1 MYSKYLEKKKDICK
15 RLLDRLLV
23 KYKYVSILGK
33 EIKGTSIRVA
43 THFTRI
49 GDTFERQCGFVVRV
63 YNNSSYSEYAFSDI
77 NESNFEEIYKDI
89 INSVKLTDNLLLDQV
104 KAKLPKEEK
113 IVKDFSRELEGKRI
127 SNETIIK
134 KFENLKAIAHKYSE
148 KIINIVFGLEYY
160 NVSSM
165 FLSKNKELTQD
176 FSWVL
181 GIVNI
186 VSREKENIKN
196 VYECYAHNS
205 IEKCLK
211 DLEHNLNDLCETSIE
226 LLNSTLIEPG
236 MYDIITSPAITG
248 LIAHE
253 AFGHGVELDMFVK
266 NRAKAKNYIDKYV
279 ASPLITMH
287 DGASACL
294 SQASYFF
301 DDDGVLAHDT
311 KIIEKGILKRGISDL
326 VSAMELGQNPT
337 GNGRRQNPF
346 HKSYSRMTNT
356 FFEAGNSKL
365 SAMIKSIKHGYMLCQ
380 MDNGMEDPK
389 NWNIQCTCAYAK
401 EIKDGKF
408 TGKIVAPVVM
418 SGNVLDLLQSITAV
432 SKEFEIHG
440 SGHCGKGHKEWVPVS
455 DGGPYLKARCKLG

>member
-1 MYSKYLEKKKDICK
+1 MFSKYLESKRKILK
-15 RLLDRLLV
+15 RLVDKLSE
-23 KYKYVSILGK
+23 KYSYVSVLGK
-33 EIKGTSIRVA
+33 EINGDSIRVS
-43 THFTRI
+43 TRFTRI
-49 GDTFERQCGFVVRV
+49 GDTIERQCGFVARV
-63 YNNSSYSEYAFSDI
+63 YNNRSYSEYAFSDI
-77 NESNFEEIYKDI
+77 NRENFKEVYKAIINNTKLTQKFYDEQVEARLIDEEEIKQKFYRK
-89 INSVKLTDNLLLDQV
+89 
-104 KAKLPKEEK
+104 
-113 IVKDFSRELEGKRI
+113 LEGKKLT
-127 SNETIIK
+127 NEEIIN
-134 KFENLKAIAHKYSE
+134 KFNLLKTDAHSYSD
-148 KIINIVFGLEYY
+148 KIINIVLGLEYY
-160 NVSSM
+160 NVSSI
-165 FLSKNKELTQD
+165 FISNKKELSQN

-186 VSREKENIKN
+186 VSRDNENIKN

-211 DLEHNLNDLCETSIE
+211 DLEKNLKDLCETSIK
-226 LLNSTLIEPG
+226 LLDSTLVEPG
-236 MYDIITSPAITG
+236 VYDIITTPAITG

-253 AFGHGVELDMFVK
+253 AFGHGVELDMFLK
-266 NRAKAKNYIDKYV
+266 NRAKAKNYIDEYV

-301 DDDGVLAHDT
+301 DDDGVLAQDT
-311 KIIEKGILKRGISDL
+311 IIIEKGILKRGISDL
-326 VSAMELGQNPT
+326 VSAMELGNNPT

-356 FFEAGNSKL
+356 FFEAGESKKND
-365 SAMIKSIKHGYMLCQ
+365 MIKSIKHGYLLCQ

-401 EIKDGKF
+401 EIVDGKF
-408 TGKIVAPVVM
+408 SGKIVAPVVM
-418 SGNVLDLLQSITAV
+418 SGNVLDLLKSITAV

>member
-1 MYSKYLEKKKDICK
+1 MYSTYLKSKKEICK
-15 RLLDRLLV
+15 RLLDKLLL
-23 KYKYVSILGK
+23 KYSYVSILGK
-33 EIKGTSIRVA
+33 EIDGSSIRVS
-43 THFTRI
+43 TRIVRI
-49 GDTFERQCGFVVRV
+49 GDSMENQCGFVVRV
-63 YNNSSYSEYAFSDI
+63 YNNTSYSEYAFSDI
-77 NESNFEEIYKDI
+77 NENNFDELYNEI
-89 INSVKLTDNLLLDQV
+89 INKTKLSKNLLSDQV
-104 KAKLPKEEK
+104 KANLVSDEIIK
-113 IVKDFSRELEGKRI
+113 KDFIRELEDDFI
-127 SNETIIK
+127 TNEEIIK
-134 KFENLKAIAHKYSE
+134 KFNILKTKAHSYSD
-148 KIINIVFGLEYY
+148 KIINVVLGYEYY

-165 FLSKNKELTQD
+165 FLSKNKELTQN

-181 GIVNI
+181 TIANV
-186 VSREKENIKN
+186 VARDKENIKN
-196 VYECYAHNS
+196 FYNCFANNS
-205 IEKCLK
+205 IVKSIK
-211 DLEHNLNDLCETSIE
+211 QLEDNLDDICDTAVK
-226 LLNSTLIEPG
+226 LLDSTLIEPG
-236 MYDIITSPAITG
+236 IYDIITAPSITG

-266 NRAKAKNYIDKYV
+266 NRAKAKEYVNDYV

-287 DGASACL
+287 DGASSCL

-311 KIIEKGILKRGISDL
+311 IIIDKGILKSGISDL
-326 VSAMELGQNPT
+326 VSAMELNTNPT

-356 FFEAGNSKL
+356 FFEAGSDNL
-365 SAMIKSIKHGYMLCQ
+365 RDMIKSIDYGYMLFQ

-418 SGNVLDLLQSITAV
+418 SGNVIDLLKSITMV

>member
-1 MYSKYLEKKKDICK
+1 MFSKYLESKKEICK
-15 RLLDRLLV
+15 KLLNKLLE
-23 KYKYVSILGK
+23 KYPYASILGK
-33 EIKGTSIRVA
+33 EINGNSIRVS
-43 THFTRI
+43 TFVTRT
-49 GDTFERQCGFVVRV
+49 GDSMENQCGFVARV
-63 YNNSSYSEYAFSDI
+63 YNNTSYSEYAFSDI
-77 NESNFEEIYKDI
+77 NEENFNEIYNDI
-89 INSVKLTDNLLLDQV
+89 ITKTKLTDNLINDQV
-104 KAKLPKEEK
+104 KANLVNDENIK
-113 IVKDFSRELEGKRI
+113 KDFYRELEGKTYTV
-127 SNETIIK
+127 SEIIDK
-134 KFENLKAIAHKYSE
+134 LNVLKDRAHKYSD
-148 KIINIVFGLEYY
+148 KIVNVIFGYEYY

-165 FLSKNKELTQD
+165 FLSKNKELTQN

-181 GIVNI
+181 TLVN
-186 VSREKENIKN
+186 VVARDKENIKN
-196 VYECYAHNS
+196 LYNCYANNS
-205 IEKCLK
+205 IEKSL
-211 DLEHNLNDLCETSIE
+211 DELEKGLDDVCETCLE
-226 LLNSTLIEPG
+226 LLDSTLIEPG
-236 MYDIITSPAITG
+236 VYDIITAPSITG

-266 NRAKAKNYIDKYV
+266 NRAKAKEYVNEYV

-287 DGASACL
+287 DGASSCL

-301 DDDGVLAHDT
+301 DDDGILAHDT
-311 KIIEKGILKRGISDL
+311 IIIKGGILKTGISDL
-326 VSAMELGQNPT
+326 VSAMELNMEPT

-356 FFEAGNSKL
+356 FFEAGNDNL
-365 SAMIKSIKHGYMLCQ
+365 DDMIKSIKYGYMLFQ

-418 SGNVLDLLQSITAV
+418 SGNVIDLLKSISAV

>member
-1 MYSKYLEKKKDICK
+1 MFSKYLESKRNILKKLVDK
-15 RLLDRLLV
+15 LLL
-23 KYKYVSILGK
+23 KYNYASILGK
-33 EIKGTSIRVA
+33 EINGDTIRVS
-43 THFTRI
+43 TRFTRV
-49 GDTFERQCGFVVRV
+49 GDTFESQCGFVCRI

-77 NESNFEEIYKDI
+77 NDENFDYIYNEIIKNTALSEKLYNEQVRANL
-89 INSVKLTDNLLLDQV
+89 INEPTVK
-104 KAKLPKEEK
+104 E
-113 IVKDFSRELEGKRI
+113 DFYRKLEGKKL
-127 SNETIIK
+127 SNQEIINR
-134 KFENLKAIAHKYSE
+134 FNLLKTEAHNYSE
-148 KIINIVFGLEYY
+148 KIINIVLGLEYY
-160 NVSSM
+160 NVSSI
-165 FLSKNKELTQD
+165 FISKNKELTQN

-186 VSREKENIKN
+186 VSRDKENIKN

-205 IEKCLK
+205 IEKCVK
-211 DLEHNLNDLCETSIE
+211 DLEKNLSDLCETSIK
-226 LLNSTLIEPG
+226 LLDSTLIEPG
-236 MYDIITSPAITG
+236 VYDIITTPAITG

-253 AFGHGVELDMFVK
+253 AFGHGVELDMFLK
-266 NRAKAKNYIDKYV
+266 NRAKAKDYVDKYV

-311 KIIEKGILKRGISDL
+311 VIIEKGILKSGISDL
-326 VSAMELGQNPT
+326 VSAMQLKQEPT

-356 FFEAGNSKL
+356 FFEAGESKK
-365 SAMIKSIKHGYMLCQ
+365 ADMIKSIKHGYLLCQ

-401 EIKDGKF
+401 EIVNGKF
-408 TGKIVAPVVM
+408 SGKIVAPVVM
-418 SGNVLDLLQSITAV
+418 SGNVLDLLKSITAI

>member
-1 MYSKYLEKKKDICK
+1 MFSKYLESKRKILK
-15 RLLDRLLV
+15 RLVTKLSE
-23 KYKYVSILGK
+23 KYSYVSVLGK
-33 EIKGTSIRVA
+33 EINGDSIRVS
-43 THFTRI
+43 TRFTRI
-49 GDTFERQCGFVVRV
+49 GDTIERQCGFVVRV
-63 YNNSSYSEYAFSDI
+63 YNNRSYSEYAFSDI
-77 NESNFEEIYKDI
+77 NRENFKEVYKAIINNTKLTQKFYDEQVEARLIDEEEIKQKFYRK
-89 INSVKLTDNLLLDQV
+89 
-104 KAKLPKEEK
+104 
-113 IVKDFSRELEGKRI
+113 LEGKKLT
-127 SNETIIK
+127 NEEIINR
-134 KFENLKAIAHKYSE
+134 FNLLKTDAHSYSD
-148 KIINIVFGLEYY
+148 KIINIVLGLEYY
-160 NVSSM
+160 NVSSI
-165 FLSKNKELTQD
+165 FISNKKELSQN

-186 VSREKENIKN
+186 VSRDNENIKN

-211 DLEHNLNDLCETSIE
+211 DLEKNLKDLCETSIK
-226 LLNSTLIEPG
+226 LLDSTLIEPG
-236 MYDIITSPAITG
+236 VYDIITAPAITG

-253 AFGHGVELDMFVK
+253 AFGHGVELDMFLK
-266 NRAKAKNYIDKYV
+266 NRAKAKNYIDEYV

-301 DDDGVLAHDT
+301 DDDGVLAQDT
-311 KIIEKGILKRGISDL
+311 VIIEKGILKRGISDL
-326 VSAMELGQNPT
+326 VSAMELGNNPT

-356 FFEAGNSKL
+356 FFEAGESKKND
-365 SAMIKSIKHGYMLCQ
+365 MIKSIKHGYLLCQ

-401 EIKDGKF
+401 EIVNGKF
-408 TGKIVAPVVM
+408 SGKIVAPVVM
-418 SGNVLDLLQSITAV
+418 SGNVLDLLKSITAV

>member
-1 MYSKYLEKKKDICK
+1 MFSRYLNSKREICK
-15 RLLDRLLV
+15 RLLYELLK

-33 EIKGTSIRVA
+33 EIKGDSIRVG

-49 GDTFERQCGFVVRV
+49 GDTIEAQSGFVVRV
-63 YNNSSYSEYAFSDI
+63 YNNNSYSEYAFSDI
-77 NESNFEEIYKDI
+77 NEENYNEIVKNVI
-89 INSVKLTDNLLLDQV
+89 EKTKLTDNLISDQV
-104 KAKLPKEEK
+104 NANIVKEETIK
-113 IVKDFSRELEGKRI
+113 EDFIRHLEGKKV
-127 SNETIIK
+127 SNEEVIN
-134 KFENLKAIAHKYSE
+134 KFNSLKELAHKYSD
-148 KIINIVFGLEYY
+148 KIINTIFGLEYY
-160 NVSSM
+160 DVSSM
-165 FLSKNKELTQD
+165 FISNNKELTQNYC
-176 FSWVL
+176 WVL
-181 GIVNI
+181 GIVSI

-196 VYECYAHNS
+196 VYNCYAHNS
-205 IEKCLK
+205 IVKVLK
-211 DLEHNLNDLCETSIE
+211 DLEKNLNDLCETSIK
-226 LLNSTLIEPG
+226 LLDSTLIELG
-236 MYDIITSPAITG
+236 IYDIITSPAITG

-253 AFGHGVELDMFVK
+253 AFGHGVELDMFLK
-266 NRAKAKNYIDKYV
+266 NRAKAKNYINKYV

-287 DGASACL
+287 DGASSCL

-311 KIIEKGILKRGISDL
+311 VIIEKGILKSGISDL
-326 VSAMELGQNPT
+326 VSAMQLKLEPT

-356 FFEAGNSKL
+356 FFEAGSDNLKD
-365 SAMIKSIKHGYMLCQ
+365 MIKSVKYGYMLCE

-418 SGNVLDLLQSITAV
+418 SGNVLDLLQSITMV

>member
-1 MYSKYLEKKKDICK
+1 MFSKYLESKRKILK
-15 RLLDRLLV
+15 RLVDKLSE
-23 KYKYVSILGK
+23 KYSYVSVLGK
-33 EIKGTSIRVA
+33 EINGDSIRVS
-43 THFTRI
+43 TRFTRI
-49 GDTFERQCGFVVRV
+49 GDTIERQCGFVARV
-63 YNNSSYSEYAFSDI
+63 YNNRSYSEYAFSDI
-77 NESNFEEIYKDI
+77 NRENFKEVYKAIINNTKLTQKFYDEQVEARLIDEEEIKQKFYRK
-89 INSVKLTDNLLLDQV
+89 
-104 KAKLPKEEK
+104 
-113 IVKDFSRELEGKRI
+113 LEGKKLT
-127 SNETIIK
+127 NEEIIN
-134 KFENLKAIAHKYSE
+134 KFNLLKTDAHSYSD
-148 KIINIVFGLEYY
+148 KIINIVLGLEYY
-160 NVSSM
+160 NVSSI
-165 FLSKNKELTQD
+165 FISNKKELSQN

-186 VSREKENIKN
+186 VSRDNENIKN

-211 DLEHNLNDLCETSIE
+211 DLEKNLKDLCETSIK
-226 LLNSTLIEPG
+226 LLDSTLVEPG
-236 MYDIITSPAITG
+236 VYDIITTPAITG

-253 AFGHGVELDMFVK
+253 AFGHGVELDMFLK
-266 NRAKAKNYIDKYV
+266 NRAKAKNYIDEYV

-301 DDDGVLAHDT
+301 DDDGVLAQDT
-311 KIIEKGILKRGISDL
+311 IIIEKGILKRGISDL
-326 VSAMELGQNPT
+326 VSAMELGNNPT

-356 FFEAGNSKL
+356 FFEAGESKKND
-365 SAMIKSIKHGYMLCQ
+365 MIKSIKHGYLLCQ

-401 EIKDGKF
+401 EIVDGKF
-408 TGKIVAPVVM
+408 SGKIVAPVVM
-418 SGNVLDLLQSITAV
+418 SGNVLDLLKSITAV

-455 DGGPYLKARCKLG
+455 DGGP

>member
-1 MYSKYLEKKKDICK
+1 MFSKYLGSKRKILK
-15 RLLDRLLV
+15 RLVDKLSK
-23 KYKYVSILGK
+23 KYSFASVLGK
-33 EIKGTSIRVA
+33 EITGDSIRVS
-43 THFTRI
+43 TRFTRV
-49 GDTFERQCGFVVRV
+49 GDTIEKQCGFVCRI
-63 YNNSSYSEYAFSDI
+63 YNNKSYSEYAFSDI
-77 NESNFEEIYKDI
+77 NKENFNEIYKEIVNNTKLSKALYNDQVEANLINEEVIKENFYRKLEGKKVPNQDI
-89 INSVKLTDNLLLDQV
+89 INKFNLLKTD
-104 KAKLPKEEK
+104 
-113 IVKDFSRELEGKRI
+113 
-127 SNETIIK
+127 
-134 KFENLKAIAHKYSE
+134 AHAYNE
-148 KIINIVFGLEYY
+148 KIINVILGLEYY
-160 NVSSM
+160 NVNSIYI
-165 FLSKNKELTQD
+165 SKNKELTQN

-181 GIVNI
+181 GL
-186 VSREKENIKN
+186 VSITSRDKENIKN

-211 DLEHNLNDLCETSIE
+211 DLEKNLNDLCETSIK
-226 LLNSTLIEPG
+226 LLDSTLIEPG
-236 MYDIITSPAITG
+236 TYDIITTPAITG

-253 AFGHGVELDMFVK
+253 AFGHGVELDMFLK
-266 NRAKAKNYIDKYV
+266 NRAKAKNYIEKYV

-311 KIIEKGILKRGISDL
+311 LIIEKGILKRGISDL
-326 VSAMELGQNPT
+326 VSAMELDMEPT

-356 FFEAGNSKL
+356 FFEAGDSKV
-365 SAMIKSIKHGYMLCQ
+365 SDMIKSIKHGYLLCQ

-401 EIKDGKF
+401 EIVNGKF
-408 TGKIVAPVVM
+408 SGKIVAPVVM
-418 SGNVLDLLQSITAV
+418 SGNVLDLLQSITMV

>member
-1 MYSKYLEKKKDICK
+1 MFSKYLESKRKILK
-15 RLLDRLLV
+15 RLVDKLSL
-23 KYKYVSILGK
+23 KFSYVSILGK
-33 EIKGTSIRVA
+33 EINGDSIRVS
-43 THFTRI
+43 TRFTRV
-49 GDTFERQCGFVVRV
+49 GDTIERQCGFVARV
-63 YNNSSYSEYAFSDI
+63 YNNRSYSEYAFSDI
-77 NESNFEEIYKDI
+77 NRENFKEIYNAIIKNTKLSQKLYDEQVDARLINEEEIKQKFYRK
-89 INSVKLTDNLLLDQV
+89 
-104 KAKLPKEEK
+104 
-113 IVKDFSRELEGKRI
+113 LEGKKL
-127 SNETIIK
+127 SNEEIIN
-134 KFENLKAIAHKYSE
+134 KFNLLKTDAHAYSD
-148 KIINIVFGLEYY
+148 KIINIVLGLEYY
-160 NVSSM
+160 NVSSI
-165 FLSKNKELTQD
+165 FISKKKELSQN

-186 VSREKENIKN
+186 VSRDKENIKN

-211 DLEHNLNDLCETSIE
+211 DLEKNLKDLCETSIK
-226 LLNSTLIEPG
+226 LLDSTLIEPG
-236 MYDIITSPAITG
+236 VYDIITAPAITG

-253 AFGHGVELDMFVK
+253 AFGHGVELDMFLK
-266 NRAKAKNYIDKYV
+266 NRAKAKNYIDEYV

-301 DDDGVLAHDT
+301 DDDGVIAQDT
-311 KIIEKGILKRGISDL
+311 VIIEKGILKRGISDL
-326 VSAMELGQNPT
+326 VSAMELGLEPT

-356 FFEAGNSKL
+356 FFEAGESKK
-365 SAMIKSIKHGYMLCQ
+365 SDMIKSIKHGYLLCQ
-380 MDNGMEDPK
+380 MDNGMEDTK

-401 EIKDGKF
+401 EIVDGKF
-408 TGKIVAPVVM
+408 SGKIVAPVVM
-418 SGNVLDLLQSITAV
+418 SGNVLDLLKSISAV

>member
-1 MYSKYLEKKKDICK
+1 MFSKYLESKKEICK
-15 RLLDRLLV
+15 KLLDKLLL
-23 KYKYVSILGK
+23 KYSYASILGK
-33 EIKGTSIRVA
+33 EINGSSIRVG
-43 THFTRI
+43 TFFTRI
-49 GDTFERQCGFVVRV
+49 GDSMENQCGFVVRV
-63 YNNSSYSEYAFSDI
+63 YNNTSYSEYAFSDI
-77 NESNFEEIYKDI
+77 NSENFDEIYDEV
-89 INSVKLTDNLLLDQV
+89 INKTKLSDNLLKDQV
-104 KAKLPKEEK
+104 KANLFNDEVIK
-113 IVKDFSRELEGKRI
+113 KDFYRELEDGFI
-127 SNETIIK
+127 SNDEIIDRLKQLK
-134 KFENLKAIAHKYSE
+134 KKAHNYSE
-148 KIINIVFGLEYY
+148 KIINVVLGYEYY

-165 FLSKNKELTQD
+165 FLSKNKELTQN

-181 GIVNI
+181 TIANVVARTND
-186 VSREKENIKN
+186 NIKN
-196 VYECYAHNS
+196 FYNCFANNS
-205 IEKCLK
+205 IKKSLSE
-211 DLEHNLNDLCETSIE
+211 LEDNIIDISDTAIK
-226 LLNSTLIEPG
+226 LLDSKLIEPG
-236 MYDIITSPAITG
+236 TYDVITSPSITG

-266 NRAKAKNYIDKYV
+266 NRAKAKEYVDKYV

-287 DGASACL
+287 DGASSCL

-311 KIIEKGILKRGISDL
+311 IIIKDGILKTGISDL
-326 VSAMELGQNPT
+326 VSAMELKMEPS

-356 FFEAGNSKL
+356 FFEPGNDNVSD
-365 SAMIKSIKHGYMLCQ
+365 MIKSVKYGYMLFQ

-401 EIKDGKF
+401 EIKDGEF

-418 SGNVLDLLQSITAV
+418 SGNVIDLLKSITMV

>member
-1 MYSKYLEKKKDICK
+1 MYSKYLEKKKSICK
-15 RLLDRLLV
+15 RLLDKLLL

-33 EIKGTSIRVA
+33 EIKGTSIRVS
-43 THFTRI
+43 TFVTRI
-49 GDTFERQCGFVVRV
+49 GDTFERQCVFVCRV
-63 YNNSSYSEYAFSDI
+63 YNKNSFSEYAFSDI
-77 NESNFEEIYKDI
+77 NEENFDEIYNEV
-89 INSVKLTDNLLLDQV
+89 INKTKLTENLLNDQV
-104 KAKLPKEEK
+104 KVNIPKEEEIK
-113 IVKDFSRELEGKRI
+113 QDFVRKLEGKRL

-134 KFENLKAIAHKYSE
+134 KFNLLKTEAHNYSE
-148 KIINIVFGLEYY
+148 KIVNVIFGLEYY

-165 FLSKNKELTQD
+165 FLSKNKELTQN
-176 FSWVL
+176 FCWSL

-186 VSREKENIKN
+186 VARDKENIKN
-196 VYECYAHNS
+196 VYNCYAYNS
-205 IEKCLK
+205 VEKCLK
-211 DLEHNLNDLCETSIE
+211 DLEKNLNDLCETSVK
-226 LLNSTLIEPG
+226 LLDSTLIEPG
-236 MYDIITSPAITG
+236 VYDIITTPAITG

-266 NRAKAKNYIDKYV
+266 NRAKAKNYINKYV

-287 DGASACL
+287 DGASSCL

-311 KIIEKGILKRGISDL
+311 VIIEKGILKRGISDL
-326 VSAMELGQNPT
+326 VSAMELKSEPT

-356 FFEAGNSKL
+356 FFEAGSDKV
-365 SAMIKSIKHGYMLCQ
+365 SDMIKSIKHGYMLCQ

-401 EIKDGKF
+401 EIVNGKF
-408 TGKIVAPVVM
+408 SGKIVAPVVM

>member
-1 MYSKYLEKKKDICK
+1 MFSKYLGSKRKILK
-15 RLLDRLLV
+15 RLVDKLSK
-23 KYKYVSILGK
+23 KYSFASVLGK
-33 EIKGTSIRVA
+33 EITGDSIRVS
-43 THFTRI
+43 TRFTRV
-49 GDTFERQCGFVVRV
+49 GDTIEKQCGFVCRI
-63 YNNSSYSEYAFSDI
+63 YNNKSYSEYAFSDI
-77 NESNFEEIYKDI
+77 NKENFNEIYKEIVNNTKLSKALYNDQVEANLINEEVIKENFYRKLEGKKVPNQDI
-89 INSVKLTDNLLLDQV
+89 INKFNLL
-104 KAKLPKEEK
+104 KTE
-113 IVKDFSRELEGKRI
+113 
-127 SNETIIK
+127 
-134 KFENLKAIAHKYSE
+134 AHAYNE
-148 KIINIVFGLEYY
+148 KIINVILGLEYY
-160 NVSSM
+160 NVNSIYI
-165 FLSKNKELTQD
+165 SKNKELTQN

-181 GIVNI
+181 GL
-186 VSREKENIKN
+186 VSITSRDKENIKN

-211 DLEHNLNDLCETSIE
+211 DLEKNLNDLCETSIK
-226 LLNSTLIEPG
+226 LLDSTLIEPG
-236 MYDIITSPAITG
+236 TYDIITTPAITG

-253 AFGHGVELDMFVK
+253 AFGHGVELDMFLK
-266 NRAKAKNYIDKYV
+266 NRAKAKNYIEKYV

-287 DGASACL
+287 DGASSCL

-311 KIIEKGILKRGISDL
+311 LIIEKGILKRGISDL
-326 VSAMELGQNPT
+326 VSAMELDMEPT

-356 FFEAGNSKL
+356 FFEAGDSKVND
-365 SAMIKSIKHGYMLCQ
+365 MIKSIKHGYLLCQ

-401 EIKDGKF
+401 EIVDGKLS
-408 TGKIVAPVVM
+408 GKIVAPVVM
-418 SGNVLDLLQSITAV
+418 SGNVLDLLQSITMV

>member
-1 MYSKYLEKKKDICK
+1 MFSKYLESKRQILKKLVDK
-15 RLLDRLLV
+15 LLQ
-23 KYKYVSILGK
+23 KYSYASILGK
-33 EIKGTSIRVA
+33 EINGDTIRVS
-43 THFTRI
+43 TRFTRV
-49 GDTFERQCGFVVRV
+49 GDTFESQCGFVCRI
-63 YNNSSYSEYAFSDI
+63 YNNKSYSEYAFSDI
-77 NESNFEEIYKDI
+77 NDNNFDHIYDEI
-89 INSVKLTDNLLLDQV
+89 VKNTTLSEKLYNDQV
-104 KAKLPKEEK
+104 KAKLIEEEVVKE
-113 IVKDFSRELEGKRI
+113 DFYRKLEGKKL
-127 SNETIIK
+127 SNQEIINR
-134 KFENLKAIAHKYSE
+134 FNLLKTEAHNYSD
-148 KIINIVFGLEYY
+148 KIINIILGLEYY
-160 NVSSM
+160 NVNSIYI
-165 FLSKNKELTQD
+165 SKNKELTQN

-186 VSREKENIKN
+186 VSRDRENIKN

-205 IEKCLK
+205 IEKCVK
-211 DLEHNLNDLCETSIE
+211 DLEKNLKDLCETSIK
-226 LLNSTLIEPG
+226 LLDSTLIEPG
-236 MYDIITSPAITG
+236 VYDIITTPAITG

-253 AFGHGVELDMFVK
+253 AFGHGVELDMFLK
-266 NRAKAKNYIDKYV
+266 NRAKAKNYMNKYV

-311 KIIEKGILKRGISDL
+311 VIIEKGILKSGISDL
-326 VSAMELGQNPT
+326 VSAMQLKKEPT

-356 FFEAGNSKL
+356 FFEAGESKK
-365 SAMIKSIKHGYMLCQ
+365 SDMIKSIKHGYLLCQ

-401 EIKDGKF
+401 EIKNGRF

-418 SGNVLDLLQSITAV
+418 SGNVLDLLKSITMI

>member
-1 MYSKYLEKKKDICK
+1 MFSKYLESKRNILKKLVDK
-15 RLLDRLLV
+15 LLL
-23 KYKYVSILGK
+23 KYNYASILGK
-33 EIKGTSIRVA
+33 EINGDTIRVS
-43 THFTRI
+43 TRFTRV
-49 GDTFERQCGFVVRV
+49 GDTFESQCGFVCRI
-63 YNNSSYSEYAFSDI
+63 YNNNSYSEYAFSDI
-77 NESNFEEIYKDI
+77 NEENFDYIYNEIIKNTALSEKLYNEQVRANL
-89 INSVKLTDNLLLDQV
+89 INEPTI
-104 KAKLPKEEK
+104 KE
-113 IVKDFSRELEGKRI
+113 DFYRKLEGKKL
-127 SNETIIK
+127 SNQEIINR
-134 KFENLKAIAHKYSE
+134 FNLLKTEAHNYSE
-148 KIINIVFGLEYY
+148 KIINIVLGLEYY
-160 NVSSM
+160 NVSSI
-165 FLSKNKELTQD
+165 FISKNKELTQN

-186 VSREKENIKN
+186 VSRDKENIKN

-205 IEKCLK
+205 IEKCVK
-211 DLEHNLNDLCETSIE
+211 DLEKNINDLCETSIK
-226 LLNSTLIEPG
+226 LLDSTLIEPG
-236 MYDIITSPAITG
+236 VYDIITTPAITG

-253 AFGHGVELDMFVK
+253 AFGHGVELDMFLK
-266 NRAKAKNYIDKYV
+266 NRAKAKDYVDKYV

-311 KIIEKGILKRGISDL
+311 VIIEKGILKSGISDL
-326 VSAMELGQNPT
+326 VSEMQLKKEPT

-356 FFEAGNSKL
+356 FFEAGESKK
-365 SAMIKSIKHGYMLCQ
+365 ADMIKSIKHGYLLCQ

-401 EIKDGKF
+401 EIVNGKF
-408 TGKIVAPVVM
+408 SGKIVAPVVM
-418 SGNVLDLLQSITAV
+418 SGNVLDLLKSITAI